1 MRVWAGFSLAC
12 RRDILM
18 VMRVVSMK
26 CAIRQ
31 RAVRSAICAVFVV
44 CCASAPGRAQSA
56 GGSPSPEVQKLYAE
70 ARAAQARGDAA
81 GAIQGY
87 KAIVKM
93 APHLAPAY
101 NNLGLLYYSQ
111 KDYAAAIPVLEQGLK
126 IDPRMTA
133 SWALLG
139 TCQFATGK
147 NEEAVKSFR
156 SALKGNPD
164 DEQVQM
170 LLARAEIEA
179 GDGAEAAT
187 TLRKITAR
195 KPDNQE
201 AWYLLGK
208 IYMQLSQDALGKVQQ
223 INPDSAL
230 SHVISGEIME
240 GMQNYGG
247 ALTEFEK
254 AVAIDPTQGGAQEH
268 LANVYWEMGEW
279 KEARAAFLKDLSYE
293 PQKCSARWKAADSLV
308 KQQADPQQALQELN
322 EAIQQCG
329 GLMQARVDR
338 ARVLVAQGKQTEALP
353 DLEAAVKQSPDEPS
367 IHFLLA
373 QVYRSQHVPE
383 KAAEE
388 MRLYAQLQKS
398 AMDKVAQRA
407 AEVEKQKANSQ

>member
-1 MRVWAGFSLAC
+1 MGMGVASIKG
-12 RRDILM
+12 
-18 VMRVVSMK
+18 
-26 CAIRQ
+26 AIGQ
-31 RAVRSAICAVFVV
+31 RTVRSAICAAVLL
-44 CCASAPGRAQSA
+44 CCAGAVSRAQTA
-56 GGSPSPEVQKLYAE
+56 GSSPSPEVQKLYSE

-81 GAIQGY
+81 DAIQGY
-87 KAIVKM
+87 KAILKM

-111 KDYAAAIPVLEQGLK
+111 RDFAAAIPVLEQGLK

-156 SALKGNPD
+156 AALKGNPD
-164 DEQVQM
+164 DEQVEM

-179 GDGAEAAT
+179 GDSAEAASSLRRIT
-187 TLRKITAR
+187 TR

-201 AWYLLGK
+201 AWFLLGK

-247 ALTEFEK
+247 ALTEFQK

-279 KEARAAFLKDLSYE
+279 KEARDAFLKDLSYE
-293 PQKCSARWKAADSLV
+293 PQKCSVRWKAADCLV
-308 KQQADPQQALQELN
+308 KQQADPEQSLRELN
-322 EAIQQCG
+322 QAIQQCG
-329 GLMQARVDR
+329 GLMPARVDR
-338 ARVLVAQGKQTEALP
+338 ARVLIAQGKQTEALP
-353 DLEAAVKQSPDEPS
+353 DLEAAVKQSPEEPS

-388 MRLYAQLQKS
+388 MKLYAQLQKS

-407 AEVEKQKANSQ
+407 GEVEKQKANAQ